1 MRYYVSKISL
11 IIFGVFS
18 SVCGVM
24 VSFCSQQ
31 FIKLEYRKIVLHCI
45 YVECFNGHKI
55 GKCYLIRKKSKIMHF
70 GFNNKE
76 VGYVLGNQRLSVVN
90 EEGFRGVS

>member
-1 MRYYVSKISL
+1 MFDVYNMPCGDVLYVSKISL

-55 GKCYLIRKKSKIMHF
+55 GKCYLIRKKVKLCIL
-70 GFNNKE
+70 
-76 VGYVLGNQRLSVVN
+76 VLITRK
-90 EEGFRGVS
+90 